1 MCIPYFVIHPAEK
14 LELSQSSYAELGT
27 LIGSREKRERL
38 VDRLRGI
45 LAYRLYQMGSNA
57 FMLGTE
63 SIMERV
69 GVFARLYQMGSSTQS
84 PPPARCPSFQP
95 KFPLPL
101 LTTVSLVTEKKN
113 PYIHWTIR
121 TQGVS
126 WISNMSFLSIL
137 NLLSLLF
144 VKLSL
149 YHE

>member
-27 LIGSREKRERL
+27 LIGSRKKRERL

-45 LAYRLYQMGSNA
+45 LAYRLHQMGSNA

-69 GVFARLYQMGSSTQS
+69 GVFARLYQMGSSIQS
-84 PPPARCPSFQP
+84 PPTRCPSFQP
-95 KFPLPL
+95 KLPLPL
-101 LTTVSLVTEKKN
+101 LTTVSLVTEKKK

-126 WISNMSFLSIL
+126 WISNMSFISIL
-137 NLLSLLF
+137 DLLSLLF